1 MTETNLDAALEYRRL
16 GWSIIPMRLAEK
28 KPAVRWKRY
37 QSASA
42 GESTVRRWF
51 CPGST
56 HGIAVVFGQASGGLA
71 SRDFDS
77 MTAYEDWKTS
87 QPDLAASLPT
97 VETRRGRHVY
107 CRTEPDHVRE
117 IRARLGK
124 PDGTGAINCL
134 DGELRA
140 GVGCYSVVP
149 PSKHPSGA
157 AYRWLNPLV
166 ELPTLN
172 LVESGFIIL
181 TGDTEKTEEYRGT
194 QRNTEAIE
202 GVSECVCERG
212 GSREVPWNEEIEQAI
227 IETLP
232 TRRGMRN
239 NNVFE
244 LARTLKAIPQ
254 LADAPRTALRPYVQ
268 FWHQLALPVIGTKP
282 FEETWIDFLKGWPRV
297 KFPKGSDPMA
307 EALANAVAAK
317 LPEAAVVYEQ
327 EQLRLLVSLCRELQR
342 VSGDSPFFLSCRV
355 AERLLGVHFKTA
367 NRWLFLLVQE
377 NVLELVTQGD
387 ASSMLASRYR
397 YTADL

>member
-77 MTAYEDWKTS
+77 MTAYEDWKTNH
-87 QPDLAASLPT
+87 PDLAASLPT
-97 VETRRGRHVY
+97 VETRRGCHVY

-166 ELPTLN
+166 ELPILN
-172 LVESGFIIL
+172 LVESGFVIL
-181 TGDTEKTEEYRGT
+181 TDDTEKTEDHRGP
-194 QRNTEAIE
+194 QRNTEAIGGAGE
-202 GVSECVCERG
+202 RECEWDT
-212 GSREVPWNEEIEQAI
+212 SREVPWNEDIERAI
-227 IETLP
+227 VETLP

-239 NNVFE
+239 DSVFE
-244 LARTLKAIPQ
+244 LARTLKAVAQ
-254 LADAPRTALRPYVQ
+254 LADVPGKDLRPYVQ
-268 FWHQLALPVIGTKP
+268 FWHKLALPVIGTKP

-297 KFPKGSDPMA
+297 KFPKGRHPIA
-307 EALANAVAAK
+307 EALANAIAAE
-317 LPEAAVVYEQ
+317 LPEAAIVYEQ
-327 EQLRLLVSLCRELQR
+327 EPLRLLVSLCRELQR
-342 VSGDSPFFLSCRV
+342 AAGDSFFFLSCRT
-355 AERLLGVHFKTA
+355 AARFLGVHFKTT
-367 NRWLFLLVQE
+367 NRWLFLLVE
-377 NVLELVTQGD
+377 EEVLALVSRGT
-387 ASSMLASRYR
+387 ASTMRASRYR
-397 YTADL
+397 YIADL

>member
-87 QPDLAASLPT
+87 HPDLAASLPT

-166 ELPTLN
+166 ELPILN
-172 LVESGFIIL
+172 LVESGFVIL
-181 TGDTEKTEEYRGT
+181 TDDTERTEKTEDNGGQ
-194 QRNTEAIE
+194 QRTTEAIGGEE
-202 GVSECVCERG
+202 GVQFG
-212 GSREVPWNEEIEQAI
+212 GLPWDSNIKQSVHD
-227 IETLP
+227 TLP
-232 TRRGMRN
+232 TSPGMRN
-239 NNVFE
+239 NRVFE
-244 LARTLKAIPQ
+244 LARTLKAIPK
-254 LADAPRTALRPYVQ
+254 LSGANDTDLRPYVRY
-268 FWHQLALPVIGTKP
+268 WHRQALPFIATKP
-282 FEETWIDFLKGWPRV
+282 FEETWIDFLKGWSKV
-297 KFPKGSDPMA
+297 KFPKGTEPMVEILKRA
-307 EALANAVAAK
+307 VDAPPPKEAG
-317 LPEAAVVYEQ
+317 EYDDS
-327 EQLRLLVSLCRELQR
+327 RLKFLVSLCRELQR
-342 VSGDSPFFLSCRV
+342 ASGDAPFFLSCRKV
-355 AERLLGVHFKTA
+355 EELVGVSFKSA
-367 NRWLFLLVQE
+367 SRWLFMLVKDG
-377 NVLELVTQGD
+377 VLELVKQGT
-387 ASSMLASRYR
+387 MKNRQASRYR
-397 YTADL
+397 YLGEL